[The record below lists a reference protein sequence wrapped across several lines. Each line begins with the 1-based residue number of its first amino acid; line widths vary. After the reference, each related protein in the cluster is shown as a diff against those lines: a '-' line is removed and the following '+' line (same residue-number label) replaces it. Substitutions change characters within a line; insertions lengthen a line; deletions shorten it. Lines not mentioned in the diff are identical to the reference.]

1 MTEQDIK
8 DGKSTAIVS
17 YLTIIGTLIAYFMNV
32 EKKNTFAG
40 FHLRQALGLWL
51 TYAAIGLLVSQFDS
65 WLASIGFYI
74 FFAVLFIYGFA
85 NALSGKAQPVP
96 LLGEYYQKWFS
107 SFGN

>member
-1 MTEQDIK
+1 MTEEDINN
-8 DGKSTAIVS
+8 GKTIAIIS

-51 TYAAIGLLVSQFDS
+51 TYAAIGLIVSQFDS

-74 FFAVLFIYGFA
+74 FFAVLFIYGFG
-85 NALSGKAQPVP
+85 NAISGKAQTVP

-107 SFGN
+107 SFGS